1 MRLERRHSHGLQVS
15 ACQICGEGS
24 PVVAWHVHL
33 EQGLEGGLPPG
44 TINLCER
51 LHSIYKDDDH
61 IRRDKPQSRSEEFGE
76 LFF

>member
-1 MRLERRHSHGLQVS
+1 MRLERGHSHGLQVS

-24 PVVAWHVHL
+24 PVVAWHVHW

-44 TINLCER
+44 TINPGESP
-51 LHSIYKDDDH
+51 HFISKEDDH
-61 IRRDKPQSRSEEFGE
+61 IKSDKPQSRSEEFGE